1 MGRLVRILGV
11 GFALGILAATV
22 VSAWGDLASESVS
35 FDPIRAA
42 LAVLLLAAI
51 YLGTVEA
58 WRALM
63 RLLGITLDYRD
74 VIRLWSYSNLGRYL
88 PGKVWTVVGVVVLAG
103 DLGVPPGVATAHAFL
118 GVGFMIGT
126 GALVGLLLVPES
138 VTSFGLAGMLIPVVA
153 LSSILPILLPG
164 LLPAALRSLPRSFGC
179 ARIPTPRRRAVA
191 VQVGRFALIW
201 LLQGAGFLLL
211 ASSMGEVSL
220 ADFPRFAGA
229 FALAYVVG
237 LLAVFAPGGIG
248 VREAVLGML
257 LGSFGGGDLP
267 VHLLAVASRLWAIA
281 AELLILLLAFT
292 LGGPKG
298 GTRA

>member
-153 LSSILPILLPG
+153 
-164 LLPAALRSLPRSFGC
+164 
-179 ARIPTPRRRAVA
+179 
-191 VQVGRFALIW
+191 
-201 LLQGAGFLLL
+201 
-211 ASSMGEVSL
+211 
-220 ADFPRFAGA
+220 
-229 FALAYVVG
+229 
-237 LLAVFAPGGIG
+237 
-248 VREAVLGML
+248 
-257 LGSFGGGDLP
+257 
-267 VHLLAVASRLWAIA
+267 
-281 AELLILLLAFT
+281 
-292 LGGPKG
+292 
-298 GTRA
+298 

>member
-1 MGRLVRILGV
+1 
-11 GFALGILAATV
+11 
-22 VSAWGDLASESVS
+22 
-35 FDPIRAA
+35 
-42 LAVLLLAAI
+42 
-51 YLGTVEA
+51 
-58 WRALM
+58 
-63 RLLGITLDYRD
+63 
-74 VIRLWSYSNLGRYL
+74 
-88 PGKVWTVVGVVVLAG
+88 
-103 DLGVPPGVATAHAFL
+103 
-118 GVGFMIGT
+118 
-126 GALVGLLLVPES
+126 
-138 VTSFGLAGMLIPVVA
+138 
-153 LSSILPILLPG
+153 
-164 LLPAALRSLPRSFGC
+164 
-179 ARIPTPRRRAVA
+179 
-191 VQVGRFALIW
+191 
-201 LLQGAGFLLL
+201 
-211 ASSMGEVSL
+211 MGEVSL